1 MKFFTDI
8 EKKTSEIHIDS
19 NYSKWPKQCPEKNAE
34 EAMAKF
40 KLHYRIMVTKQYGS
54 GTTDNGKTRY
64 TEWNSVFHSN
74 HTDTQLQPPEFS
86 YICQKHT
93 LEERKPLQQRV
104 LGRQISIYQRFKLD
118 PRLSPGTKLNSKWI
132 RNQQ

>member
-1 MKFFTDI
+1 
-8 EKKTSEIHIDS
+8 
-19 NYSKWPKQCPEKNAE
+19 
-34 EAMAKF
+34 MAKF

-64 TEWNSVFHSN
+64 TEWNRTAN

-104 LGRQISIYQRFKLD
+104 LGRQISIYQRFKSTSTSLAWYKNKFKGD
-118 PRLSPGTKLNSKWI
+118 QKSTIRPQTSKLSEEIISRIFQDLGICEGFLNGY
-132 RNQQ
+132 R